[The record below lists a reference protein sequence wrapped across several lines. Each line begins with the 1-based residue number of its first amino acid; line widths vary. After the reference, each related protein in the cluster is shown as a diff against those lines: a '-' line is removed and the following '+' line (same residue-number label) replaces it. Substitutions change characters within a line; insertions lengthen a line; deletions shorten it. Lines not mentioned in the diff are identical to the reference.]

1 MNATSVTPNP
11 VVNLAGIAQTFQ
23 DTAAT
28 GPLLLAILVSALA
41 GAVSFASPCVIP
53 LVPGYLSYLA
63 GLVGVEVPTTQ
74 LVTAGAT
81 SGADTSGAGMSTTN
95 TPTRS
100 TPTPDTART
109 GASAAATEKVLRR
122 RDTWRVAGAAGLF
135 VGGFAVVFTLATVSL
150 FGVIALLRVNTEVLQ
165 RVGGVVTIVMGLA
178 FLGLVPALQ
187 RDTRPAPRRR
197 SSLVGAPLLGAV
209 FGLGW
214 TPCLGPTLAG
224 VLSVAAGTEGA
235 TAWRGVTLVLAYCAG
250 LGAPFVLLALGS
262 TRAVHSVQWLRRNTR
277 TIQLVGGVLL
287 VVVGVALVTGYWGNM
302 VSWMRSGPI
311 ANVVTPI

>member
-1 MNATSVTPNP
+1 MSGTH
-11 VVNLAGIAQTFQ
+11 VVDVAGIAQTFQ

-28 GPLLLAILVSALA
+28 GPLLLAIVVSMLA
-41 GAVSFASPCVIP
+41 GTVSFASPCVVP

-63 GLVGVEVPTTQ
+63 GLVGVEVPTSG
-74 LVTAGAT
+74 LAPAGVT
-81 SGADTSGAGMSTTN
+81 SGPDTSTTG
-95 TPTRS
+95 
-100 TPTPDTART
+100 TPDTSETRSVAGTGSPAVVAARV
-109 GASAAATEKVLRR
+109 ARR
-122 RDTWRVAGAAGLF
+122 RDSWRVAGAAGLF

-150 FGVIALLRVNTEVLQ
+150 FGVIAVLRVNTEVLQ

-187 RDTRPAPRRR
+187 RDTRPTPRRR
-197 SSLVGAPLLGAV
+197 SSLWGAPLLGAV

-235 TAWRGVTLVLAYCAG
+235 TAWRGVTLVLAYCLG

-287 VVVGVALVTGYWGNM
+287 VVVGVALVTGYWGDM

>member
-1 MNATSVTPNP
+1 VTD
-11 VVNLAGIAQTFQ
+11 VVNVAGIAQTFQ

-28 GPLLLAILVSALA
+28 GPLLLAIVVSVLA
-41 GAVSFASPCVIP
+41 GTVSFASPCVIP

-63 GLVGVEVPTTQ
+63 GLVGVEVPAAR
-74 LVTAGAT
+74 LATAGA
-81 SGADTSGAGMSTTN
+81 APA
-95 TPTRS
+95 PQ
-100 TPTPDTART
+100 TPTPDTPGT
-109 GASAAATEKVLRR
+109 AAADTATAEAVRVSQR
-122 RDTWRVAGAAGLF
+122 RDSWRVAGAAGLF
-135 VGGFAVVFTLATVSL
+135 VGGFSVVFTLATVSL
-150 FGVIALLRVNTEVLQ
+150 FGVIAVLRVNTEVLQ

-187 RDTRPAPRRR
+187 RDTRPVPRRR
-197 SSLVGAPLLGAV
+197 SSLLGAPVLGAV

-235 TAWRGVTLVLAYCAG
+235 TAWRGVTLVLAYCVG

>member
-1 MNATSVTPNP
+1 VTHVVSV
-11 VVNLAGIAQTFQ
+11 AGIAQTFQ

-28 GPLLLAILVSALA
+28 GPLLLAIVVSVLA
-41 GAVSFASPCVIP
+41 GTVSFASPCVIP

-63 GLVGVEVPTTQ
+63 GLVGVEVPAAR
-74 LVTAGAT
+74 LATAGA
-81 SGADTSGAGMSTTN
+81 APA
-95 TPTRS
+95 PQ
-100 TPTPDTART
+100 TPTPDTPGT
-109 GASAAATEKVLRR
+109 AAADTATAEAVSVSQR
-122 RDTWRVAGAAGLF
+122 RDSWRVAGAAGLF
-135 VGGFAVVFTLATVSL
+135 VGGFSVVFTLATVSL
-150 FGVIALLRVNTEVLQ
+150 FGVIAVLRVNTEVLQ

-187 RDTRPAPRRR
+187 RDTRPVPRRR
-197 SSLVGAPLLGAV
+197 SSLLGAPVLGAV

-235 TAWRGVTLVLAYCAG
+235 TAWRGVTLVLAYCVG

>member
-1 MNATSVTPNP
+1 MSV
-11 VVNLAGIAQTFQ
+11 AGIAQTFQ

-28 GPLLLAILVSALA
+28 GPLLLAIVVSVLA
-41 GAVSFASPCVIP
+41 GTVSFASPCVIP

-63 GLVGVEVPTTQ
+63 GLVGVEVPAAR
-74 LVTAGAT
+74 LATAGA
-81 SGADTSGAGMSTTN
+81 APA
-95 TPTRS
+95 PQ
-100 TPTPDTART
+100 TPTPDTPGT
-109 GASAAATEKVLRR
+109 AAADTATAEAVSVSQR
-122 RDTWRVAGAAGLF
+122 RDSWRVAGAAGLF
-135 VGGFAVVFTLATVSL
+135 VGGFSVVFTLATVSL
-150 FGVIALLRVNTEVLQ
+150 FGVIAVLRVNTEVLQ

-197 SSLVGAPLLGAV
+197 SSLLGAPVLGAV

-235 TAWRGVTLVLAYCAG
+235 TAWRGVTLVLAYCVG

>member
-1 MNATSVTPNP
+1 MSV
-11 VVNLAGIAQTFQ
+11 AGIAQTFQ

-28 GPLLLAILVSALA
+28 GPLLLAIVVSALA
-41 GAVSFASPCVIP
+41 GTVSFASPCVVP

-63 GLVGVEVPTTQ
+63 GLVGVEVPADQ
-74 LVTAGAT
+74 LATAGVA
-81 SGADTSGAGMSTTN
+81 S
-95 TPTRS
+95 
-100 TPTPDTART
+100 TPDTLSPDTSTPDTLSPDTSSPDTHPSSLDALTAAGTGSEARDAVT
-109 GASAAATEKVLRR
+109 LSRR
-122 RDTWRVAGAAGLF
+122 RDSWRVAGAAGLF

-150 FGVIALLRVNTEVLQ
+150 FGVIAVLRFNTEVLQ

-187 RDTRPAPRRR
+187 RDTRPTPRRR
-197 SSLVGAPLLGAV
+197 TSLLGAPLLGAV

-235 TAWRGVTLVLAYCAG
+235 TAWRGVTLVLAYCVG
-250 LGAPFVLLALGS
+250 LGLPFVLLALGS

-277 TIQLVGGVLL
+277 TIQLVGGALL
-287 VVVGVALVTGYWGNM
+287 VLVGLALVTGYWGNM

-311 ANVVTPI
+311 ANVITPI

>member
-1 MNATSVTPNP
+1 MTD
-11 VVNLAGIAQTFQ
+11 VVNVAGIAQTFQ

-28 GPLLLAILVSALA
+28 GPLLLAIVVSVLA
-41 GAVSFASPCVIP
+41 GTVSFASPCVIP

-63 GLVGVEVPTTQ
+63 GLVGVEVPAAR
-74 LVTAGAT
+74 LATAGA
-81 SGADTSGAGMSTTN
+81 APA
-95 TPTRS
+95 PQ
-100 TPTPDTART
+100 TPTPDTPGT
-109 GASAAATEKVLRR
+109 AAADTATAEAVRVSQR
-122 RDTWRVAGAAGLF
+122 RDSWRVAGAAGLF
-135 VGGFAVVFTLATVSL
+135 VGGFSVVFTLATVSL
-150 FGVIALLRVNTEVLQ
+150 FGVIAVLRVNTEVLQ

-187 RDTRPAPRRR
+187 RDTRPVPRRR
-197 SSLVGAPLLGAV
+197 SSLLGAPVLGAV

-235 TAWRGVTLVLAYCAG
+235 TAWRGVTLVLAYCVG

>member
-1 MNATSVTPNP
+1 
-11 VVNLAGIAQTFQ
+11 VNLAGIAQTFQ

-28 GPLLLAILVSALA
+28 GPLLLAIVVSALA
-41 GAVSFASPCVIP
+41 GTVSFASPCVVP

-63 GLVGVEVPTTQ
+63 GLVGVEVPADQ
-74 LVTAGAT
+74 LATAGVAST
-81 SGADTSGAGMSTTN
+81 PDPLGPDTSS
-95 TPTRS
+95 
-100 TPTPDTART
+100 PDTHPSSPDTLTVAGT
-109 GASAAATEKVLRR
+109 GSEAAEAVRVSRR
-122 RDTWRVAGAAGLF
+122 RDSWRVAGAAGLF

-150 FGVIALLRVNTEVLQ
+150 FGVIAVLRVNTEVLQ

-187 RDTRPAPRRR
+187 RDTRPTPRRR

-287 VVVGVALVTGYWGNM
+287 VLVGLALVTGYWGNM

>member
-1 MNATSVTPNP
+1 
-11 VVNLAGIAQTFQ
+11 
-23 DTAAT
+23 
-28 GPLLLAILVSALA
+28 
-41 GAVSFASPCVIP
+41 
-53 LVPGYLSYLA
+53 
-63 GLVGVEVPTTQ
+63 
-74 LVTAGAT
+74 
-81 SGADTSGAGMSTTN
+81 
-95 TPTRS
+95 
-100 TPTPDTART
+100 
-109 GASAAATEKVLRR
+109 
-122 RDTWRVAGAAGLF
+122 
-135 VGGFAVVFTLATVSL
+135 VFTLATVSL
-150 FGVIALLRVNTEVLQ
+150 FGVIAVLRVNTEVLQ

-197 SSLVGAPLLGAV
+197 SSLLGAPLLGAV

-235 TAWRGVTLVLAYCAG
+235 TAWRGVTLVLAYCLG

-287 VVVGVALVTGYWGNM
+287 VVVGVALVTGYWGDM

>member
-1 MNATSVTPNP
+1 VTH
-11 VVNLAGIAQTFQ
+11 VVNVAGIAQTFQ

-28 GPLLLAILVSALA
+28 GPLLLAIVVSVLA
-41 GAVSFASPCVIP
+41 GTVSFASPCVIP

-63 GLVGVEVPTTQ
+63 GLVGVEVPAAR
-74 LVTAGAT
+74 LATAGA
-81 SGADTSGAGMSTTN
+81 APA
-95 TPTRS
+95 PQ
-100 TPTPDTART
+100 TPTPDTPGT
-109 GASAAATEKVLRR
+109 AAADTATAEAVSVSQR
-122 RDTWRVAGAAGLF
+122 RDSWRVAGAAGLF
-135 VGGFAVVFTLATVSL
+135 VGGFSVVFTLATVSL
-150 FGVIALLRVNTEVLQ
+150 FGVIAVLRVNTEVLQ

-187 RDTRPAPRRR
+187 RDTRPVPRRR
-197 SSLVGAPLLGAV
+197 SSLLGAPVLGAV

-235 TAWRGVTLVLAYCAG
+235 TAWRGVTLVLAYCVG

>member
-1 MNATSVTPNP
+1 VSGTG
-11 VVNLAGIAQTFQ
+11 VVNVAGIAQTFQ

-28 GPLLLAILVSALA
+28 GPLLLAIVVSMLA
-41 GAVSFASPCVIP
+41 GTVSFASPCVVP

-63 GLVGVEVPTTQ
+63 GLVGVEVPTSG
-74 LVTAGAT
+74 LATAGVTYAP
-81 SGADTSGAGMSTTN
+81 DTSTTG
-95 TPTRS
+95 
-100 TPTPDTART
+100 TPDTSATR
-109 GASAAATEKVLRR
+109 SAAAGTGSPAVVAARVARR
-122 RDTWRVAGAAGLF
+122 RDSWRVAGAAGLF

-150 FGVIALLRVNTEVLQ
+150 FGVIAVLRVNTEVLQ

-187 RDTRPAPRRR
+187 RDTRPTPRRR
-197 SSLVGAPLLGAV
+197 SSLLGAPLLGAV

-235 TAWRGVTLVLAYCAG
+235 TAWRGVTLVLAYCLG

-287 VVVGVALVTGYWGNM
+287 VVVGVALVTGYWGDM

>member
-1 MNATSVTPNP
+1 VTHVVSV
-11 VVNLAGIAQTFQ
+11 AGIAQTFQ

-28 GPLLLAILVSALA
+28 GPLLLAIVVSVLA
-41 GAVSFASPCVIP
+41 GTVSFASPCVIP

-63 GLVGVEVPTTQ
+63 GLVGVEVPAAR
-74 LVTAGAT
+74 LATAGA
-81 SGADTSGAGMSTTN
+81 APA
-95 TPTRS
+95 PQ
-100 TPTPDTART
+100 TPTPDTPGT
-109 GASAAATEKVLRR
+109 AAADTATAEAVSVSQR
-122 RDTWRVAGAAGLF
+122 RDSWRVAGAAGLF
-135 VGGFAVVFTLATVSL
+135 VGGFSVVFTLATVSL
-150 FGVIALLRVNTEVLQ
+150 FGVIAVLRVNTEVLQ

-197 SSLVGAPLLGAV
+197 SSLLGAPVLGAV

-235 TAWRGVTLVLAYCAG
+235 TAWRGVTLVLAYCVG